1 VYNAARGAP
10 VPSVNAAVSLM
21 LFVSLGVAGLAY
33 VVYRVLTRRRP
44 ADSGAMG
51 DLGSAAG
58 L

>member
-10 VPSVNAAVSLM
+10 NPSVNAAVSLM
-21 LFVSLGVAGLAY
+21 LLASLGVAGVAY
-33 VVYRVLTRRRP
+33 LVYRVLTRRRP
-44 ADSGAMG
+44 ADAGAIG